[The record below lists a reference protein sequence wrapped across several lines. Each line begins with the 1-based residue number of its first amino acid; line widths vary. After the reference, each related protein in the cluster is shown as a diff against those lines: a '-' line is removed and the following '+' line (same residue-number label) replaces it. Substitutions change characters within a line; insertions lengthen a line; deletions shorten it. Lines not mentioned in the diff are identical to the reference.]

1 MCGAGFPQTSYRTIA
16 GFYDTVET
24 MKSSTQ
30 ISAHISLETK
40 ERLERMVRAY
50 GITRTHLIEQAL
62 LHHLRAL
69 SEIPADAIVPARL
82 VLTRESAERVRDLTE
97 RPPEAT
103 DEMKRLF
110 DDR

>member
-1 MCGAGFPQTSYRTIA
+1 MLAH
-16 GFYDTVET
+16 FYDIVEY
-24 MKSSTQ
+24 MKATTQ
-30 ISAHISLETK
+30 ISAYISLETK

-50 GITRTHLIEQAL
+50 GITRTHLVEQAL

-69 SEIPADAIVPARL
+69 SEIPADTIVPARL

-97 RPPEAT
+97 RPPEPT
-103 DEMKRLF
+103 DGMKRLF